1 VLIVQKL
8 VSHQSEV
15 FLGFI
20 YPFLKKLVF
29 ILVAGSSLAIV
40 FQFLHPYFYYMSQ
53 VLRQI
58 EERRQSALAE
68 LQEVE
73 KLIFKLETAYLRDTA
88 GEGNIIKG
96 WDSLLNSKSLKQN
109 SYSLTRKLTSNKTL
123 SEQDR
128 IFSLSSASGP
138 LKQSQE
144 DDHSENMLPYK
155 RKSSMSAKKIGISK
169 RLKTRRDDD
178 DPDYSEG

>member
-1 VLIVQKL
+1 
-8 VSHQSEV
+8 
-15 FLGFI
+15 
-20 YPFLKKLVF
+20 
-29 ILVAGSSLAIV
+29 
-40 FQFLHPYFYYMSQ
+40 MSQ

-58 EERRQSALAE
+58 EEKRQTALAE

-96 WDSLLNSKSLKQN
+96 WDSLLNIKSLKQS
-109 SYSLTRKLTSNKTL
+109 SYSLTRKLAGNKTL

-128 IFSLSSASGP
+128 VFSLSSASGP
-138 LKQSQE
+138 LKQPMEE
-144 DDHSENMLPYK
+144 DTPETMLPFK
-155 RKSSMSAKKIGISK
+155 RKSSISAKKVGISK